1 MTRNMVTIYCEGFKY
16 ESPDKSAYILPI
28 LGSFHIKMSL
38 MSAIYKR
45 LKKSNIEDL
54 FVEARL
60 LAQCSAVQ
68 ALYNGCYN
76 QATRL

>member
-1 MTRNMVTIYCEGFKY
+1 
-16 ESPDKSAYILPI
+16 
-28 LGSFHIKMSL
+28 MSL

-60 LAQCSAVQ
+60 IAQYSAVQ